1 MHKVRIRCWSFR
13 KPSTLA
19 RFRCVARSYSSWRQ
33 RDHALAIFA
42 LRAKHEFVF
51 LPAADE
57 GPKRVIEFKE
67 KGKMTKK
74 KKKRQTH
81 LESSSYQE
89 NISIENAR
97 AKTPSRMRIL
107 NYRFSIFDIYTLIL
121 WRNMIELKYKELD
134 A

>member
-67 KGKMTKK
+67 KGKMIKK

-81 LESSSYQE
+81 LESSLYKK
-89 NISIENAR
+89 NTSIRNAR
-97 AKTPSRMRIL
+97 AKMPSRIRVYEDAFDFWYLYVNIRKKYDRI
-107 NYRFSIFDIYTLIL
+107 
-121 WRNMIELKYKELD
+121 KKLD